1 MSFALLLRL
10 QLVVKLLLEFL
21 FGEVHFTNGSV
32 VFYPPLASWRKDVQF
47 SKCLCDIWVS
57 PAFNAGLAGYPDK
70 KAQKLRNDG
79 CYGLCSALYWLRWL
93 SQSRA
98 EKIESFRK

>member
-32 VFYPPLASWRKDVQF
+32 VFYPPLTSWKKCVQF
-47 SKCLCDIWVS
+47 SNCLCDIWMS
-57 PAFNAGLAGYPDK
+57 PAFNAGIAGYTDK
-70 KAQKLRNDG
+70 KAQKLIKDG
-79 CYGLCSALYWLRWL
+79 CSGPCSALY
-93 SQSRA
+93 
-98 EKIESFRK
+98 